1 MLNSRTT
8 LTIYLG
14 VCACFLLSGFAALL
28 YQTAW
33 MRQFSTVFGTSELA
47 VATVLSAY
55 MGGLALG
62 AALAGKFIEHVKR
75 PVLTYGVLE
84 AAIAG
89 SALLVPFLLGFASWA
104 YASILGGQPEPP
116 DASGL
121 GQSLFYFV
129 VAFIVLAIPTACM
142 GATLPLLTRYAV
154 TSDQQI
160 GARVGALYAINT
172 AGAVLGTL
180 TAAFL
185 LLPSMGLFG
194 TLCFGVAVNLL
205 VFVLAVVIARHAPE
219 TGTQA
224 SVQQALGSRDLGDD
238 AVDSDSDSKLHAD
251 TEGPLNQISDFSS
264 WFGPKFILPVMLLSG
279 TTAFVY
285 EVLWT
290 RLLSHILGGSVA
302 AFATMLASFLSGI
315 AIGSAVASRFAVTTR
330 GSVQAFVVVQ
340 AAIAFTSIAIYQWLH
355 LAIPAQEGL
364 SGNVGIAIAI
374 LLPATLFIGATFPLA
389 VRIYTRSVAGAA
401 NSSAQVYS
409 WNTVGAIFGAAFA
422 GFFLIPALKYEG
434 AIKVVVLTNIFL
446 GIVAALII
454 TRIHLAYSAVMTAM
468 FMGLLFAYNPGFPEQ
483 ILRTSPID
491 DRAEGEILY
500 YEVGRSSTVL
510 MTRSNGSIGLR
521 NNGLPEAGS
530 ALRGS
535 PPMKNTQRALATL
548 PSIIRPDA
556 ESMLIVGF
564 GGGNAING
572 VPPSVGEIDVI
583 ELEPKVIEANELAGD
598 IRAQDPL
605 DDPRLSVYI
614 NDARSALSLTTKEY
628 DAIISQPSHPW
639 TAGASHLYTREYM
652 ELAADHLTE
661 DGVFLQWMAAQFINE
676 ALLRSLCA
684 TMLEVFDHV
693 KVYHLFPE
701 VLFFVGSQQPME
713 TEVEIATTGRPMVE
727 QPIFYYQSGFASAED
742 LVAGLLLDTDGA
754 REFSQGAELLTDN
767 FNRMA
772 TDSVKAVESGSQLSI
787 IGLTELLQPFVP
799 VLNADGW
806 VHQQLN
812 FLNFAYVAEFF
823 EEMRLRPYSIALASA
838 LENVGNPQSLIL
850 TGQGL
855 ARQGDFEESQRVIS
869 AVVDQVPV
877 GSELSNQARYALVE
891 PWIVSLMQG
900 VAPDHIVEIAQSLT
914 GSAAAAVAGRVSAGL
929 KDWERVASLD
939 SLLTQSRP
947 TDQWFVE
954 ATKLMVEWR
963 SNIANQ
969 TGRTDLAE
977 QAWQIIDLAIAIH
990 PHPDLFSSRVVAAYL
1005 ADRPEEVIETAR
1017 RMTYVL
1023 EGELDRMEEDE
1034 SSINAATIFFREGQ
1048 IRVIE
1053 EAVADTA
1060 VRHSLSNL
1068 SVREVRDRL
1077 DQLRQQIEEIKL
1089 L

>member
-1 MLNSRTT
+1 
-8 LTIYLG
+8 
-14 VCACFLLSGFAALL
+14 
-28 YQTAW
+28 

-62 AALAGKFIEHVKR
+62 AALAGKFIERVKR

-89 SALLVPFLLGFASWA
+89 SALLVPVLLGFASWA
-104 YASILGGQPEPP
+104 YAAALGGQPEPP
-116 DASGL
+116 DASGM
-121 GQSLFYFV
+121 GQSLFYFI

-172 AGAVLGTL
+172 AGAVFGTL
-180 TAAFL
+180 TAAFI
-185 LLPSMGLFG
+185 LLPAMGLFG

-205 VFVLAVVIARHAPE
+205 VFILAVVIARHARESDASAPPQE
-219 TGTQA
+219 RADSTSLKEAATEVKPVALDQA
-224 SVQQALGSRDLGDD
+224 EAEES
-238 AVDSDSDSKLHAD
+238 
-251 TEGPLNQISDFSS
+251 TNPISDFSV
-264 WFGPKFILPVMLLSG
+264 WFGPKFILPIMLLSG

-315 AIGSAVASRFAVTTR
+315 AIGSAVASRFAVTTK
-330 GSVQAFVVVQ
+330 GSVQAFVIVQ

-355 LAIPAQEGL
+355 LAIPAEEGL

-389 VRIYTRSVAGAA
+389 VRIFTRSVEGAA

-446 GIVAALII
+446 GILAALII
-454 TRIHLAYSAVMTAM
+454 TRIHLWYSAAMTAL

-491 DRAEGEILY
+491 DRAEGDILY

-510 MTRSNGSIGLR
+510 MTRVNGSIGLR

-530 ALRGS
+530 ALRGA

-572 VPPSVGEIDVI
+572 VPPSVEEIDVI
-583 ELEPKVIEANELAGD
+583 ELEPKVIEANELAGP
-598 IRAQDPL
+598 IRDLDPL
-605 DDPRLSVYI
+605 ADPRLSLYI
-614 NDARSALSLTTKEY
+614 NDARSALSLTTKNY

-676 ALLRSLCA
+676 SLLRSLCA

-701 VLFFVGSQQPME
+701 VLFFVGSQQPMD
-713 TEVEIATTGRPMVE
+713 TEIEMATTGRPVVE
-727 QPIFYYQSGFASAED
+727 QPILYYQSGFASAED
-742 LVAGLLLDTDGA
+742 LVAGLLLDTEGA
-754 REFSQGAELLTDN
+754 REFSQGAYLLTDN

-772 TDSVKAVESGSQLSI
+772 TDSAKTVESGSQLTI

-799 VLNADGW
+799 VLNPDSW
-806 VHQQLN
+806 VHEQLG
-812 FLNFAYVAEFF
+812 FLNFAYISEFF
-823 EEMRLRPYSIALASA
+823 EEMRLRPYGIALASA
-838 LENVGNPQSLIL
+838 LDSVGNPQSLIL

-855 ARQGDFEESQRVIS
+855 ARQGDFEESQRVFS
-869 AVVDQVPV
+869 AVSDQAPE
-877 GSELSNQARYALVE
+877 GGELSNQAKYAMVE
-891 PWIVSLMQG
+891 PWMVSLMQG
-900 VAPDHIVEIAQSLT
+900 IAPDHIVEIAQSLT

-939 SLLTQSRP
+939 SLLIQSRP

-954 ATKLMVEWR
+954 STKLMVEWR

-969 TGRTDLAE
+969 TGRSDLAE

-1005 ADRPEEVIETAR
+1005 ADRPEEVLETAR
-1017 RMTYVL
+1017 RMTYVI
-1023 EGELDRMEEDE
+1023 EGELDRIREDE
-1034 SSINAATIFFREGQ
+1034 SSVNAATISFREGQ

-1053 EAVADTA
+1053 EALTDTA
-1060 VRHSLSNL
+1060 VRHSLSAV

-1077 DQLRQQIEEIKL
+1077 DQLREQIEEIKL